1 MTPVKRAIM
10 CAVLNT
16 LYSIRHVISC
26 VAFGN
31 ISMMYNFMHT
41 HMYMLGK
48 TSLLIIIRAGQSL
61 EVSPK
66 GQVLNQSQVCV
77 NPWALGE
84 VLVSGSWAYL
94 LCWKLLTSEYSVC
107 DNTLLRVKR
116 PKWCHV
122 LGNCW
127 PFCSMF
133 AEYYHNLVWQR
144 FHKAVLLISSC
155 IRREIQTLFDK
166 DPWTFATNVF
176 WSQYQV
182 FYIST
187 WWVNARKT

>member
-1 MTPVKRAIM
+1 MDHQYSDKWQVYIYMIFISGSLDYSYLINSVLSWSIDCSYNCFYLNDVLLLTPVKRAIM

-31 ISMMYNFMHT
+31 ISMMYDFMHT

-94 LCWKLLTSEYSVC
+94 LCWKLLTSEYQFVI
-107 DNTLLRVKR
+107 TL
-116 PKWCHV
+116 
-122 LGNCW
+122 CW
-127 PFCSMF
+127 GS
-133 AEYYHNLVWQR
+133 
-144 FHKAVLLISSC
+144 
-155 IRREIQTLFDK
+155 K
-166 DPWTFATNVF
+166 DLNGVMC
-176 WSQYQV
+176 
-182 FYIST
+182 
-187 WWVNARKT
+187 